1 MALVAAVN
9 VAFAVVFGVFVVA
22 FVALIVFIAVWAI
35 RRDKAGRDEW
45 LDRRDESSAP

>member
-1 MALVAAVN
+1 MALIAAVN

-35 RRDKAGRDEW
+35 RRDKAGRDAW
-45 LDRRDESSAP
+45 LERRDESSAP